1 MNLRKDIQIKFYID
15 YKTDKAFR
23 KILQVKN
30 LKIQHIMENL
40 LKEYIYNNIE
50 WVINDED

>member
-23 KILQVKN
+23 KILTSKKFKN
-30 LKIQHIMENL
+30 TTHNGKFIKKIYL
-40 LKEYIYNNIE
+40 
-50 WVINDED
+50 